1 MGRYPIFTKDSK
13 GCIMAVK
20 KSIIDLKNV
29 KFGKNG
35 LVPVIAQDYESGEV
49 LMLAY
54 ANKEALEAT
63 VASGYAHYYCPNK
76 KEVCKFGEEW
86 GNTQKL
92 RAAFVE
98 SNGEAILLKL
108 DQRFKADP
116 EQEKFTY
123 FDEQIV
129 GDYNNI
135 GGEMFGRLQR
145 IITKVKNNPE
155 DGAYTSFLFV
165 RGIDRIGKKVG
176 EEAVELVIAAK
187 NDDKKVVVAEAAD
200 LLYHV
205 MVLLNAKGVKLSEVC
220 EELCKRNR

>member
-1 MGRYPIFTKDSK
+1 
-13 GCIMAVK
+13 MAVK
-20 KSIIDLKNV
+20 NTSIDFKKV

-63 VASGYAHYYCPNK
+63 VANGYAHYYCPK
-76 KEVCKFGEEW
+76 KKAVVKFGEEW

-98 SNGEAILLKL
+98 ADGEAVLLKL

-116 EQEKFTY
+116 ENEKFTY

-129 GDYNNI
+129 GEYNSI

-200 LLYHV
+200 LLYHM
-205 MVLLNAKGVKLSEVC
+205 MVLLNAKGVKISEVC

>member
-1 MGRYPIFTKDSK
+1 
-13 GCIMAVK
+13 MAVK
-20 KSIIDLKNV
+20 KVEMNV
-29 KFGKNG
+29 NVDEFMWDANG
-35 LVPVIAQDYESGEV
+35 LIPVVVQDYESGEV

-54 ANKEALEAT
+54 ANQEALEAMME
-63 VASGYAHYYCPNK
+63 SGYAHYYCPNK

-98 SNGEAILLKL
+98 EDGAAVLLKL

-116 EQEKFTY
+116 EKEKFTY

-129 GDYNNI
+129 GEYNNI

-145 IITKVKNNPE
+145 IITRVKNNPE

-205 MVLLNAKGVKLSEVC
+205 MVLLNAKGVKISEVC